1 LNRRPSA
8 ASGGLGSST
17 GECSSEAAH
26 RLDAID
32 AEIRELQAA
41 QAAVLKA
48 KERRDALLE
57 AEWCRD
63 SAVLEQ
69 RQVEAR
75 AHAAENVRG
84 RSQGVRADFL
94 PPHKRVGAAACACV
108 HYSQGRLWQEQWLS
122 PWWPTCRIWWGRGA
136 VASGSMQSKGRCP
149 SGGVCLPY
157 GAGATRS
164 TESGRSGGERRW
176 YGDAMPACGGA
187 CAPWSRDGA
196 QRVPPEPY
204 WSVLA
209 MLCVQEER
217 VEVLKERHEL
227 YTKDQHELQ
236 QARELYLRM
245 TSTSSDTTSG
255 QRRR

>member
-1 LNRRPSA
+1 MACRRTDLHRSEVGRNSAPHPDGNSSVTQSRPSA

-94 PPHKRVGAAACACV
+94 PPHKRDMVGAGG
-108 HYSQGRLWQEQWLS
+108 GRLGQHAEQRAVSERWGVS
-122 PWWPTCRIWWGRGA
+122 PLWG
-136 VASGSMQSKGRCP
+136 
-149 SGGVCLPY
+149 GGH
-157 GAGATRS
+157 TQHR
-164 TESGRSGGERRW
+164 ER
-176 YGDAMPACGGA
+176 A
-187 CAPWSRDGA
+187 
-196 QRVPPEPY
+196 
-204 WSVLA
+204 
-209 MLCVQEER
+209 
-217 VEVLKERHEL
+217 
-227 YTKDQHELQ
+227 
-236 QARELYLRM
+236 
-245 TSTSSDTTSG
+245 
-255 QRRR
+255 QRRREEMVRRCHACLWGSMCTMEQGRGTAGAARAILECAGNAVRTGREG